1 MTSAARKIP
10 AEILLVEDDKF
21 LRQLYYDGLSLAGYN
36 VDVAVNGSDALGKL
50 SGKGYDLVIT
60 DMKMPVLG
68 GLELYLRSMDKY
80 PELKDRFLF
89 MSGDSSWDYNVT
101 PCLVARRIQKPF
113 KIKELLAQVNALA
126 G

>member
-60 DMKMPVLG
+60 DMRMPVLG
-68 GLELYLRSMDKY
+68 GMEFYLRSIDKY
-80 PELKDRFLF
+80 PELKDRFIF

-101 PCLVARRIQKPF
+101 PCLVARRINKPF
-113 KIKELLAQVNALA
+113 KIKDLLVRVNALE

>member
-1 MTSAARKIP
+1 MTSAARKKP
-10 AEILLVEDDKF
+10 VEILLVEDDKF
-21 LRQLYYDGLSLAGYN
+21 LRQLYYDGLSLAGFN

-68 GLELYLRSMDKY
+68 GMELYLRSTDKY
-80 PELKDRFLF
+80 PELKDRFIF
-89 MSGDSSWDYNVT
+89 MSGDSLWDYHVT
-101 PCLVARRIQKPF
+101 PRVVARRIQKPF
-113 KIKELLAQVNALA
+113 KIKDLLAQVNALA

>member
-1 MTSAARKIP
+1 MTSAARKKP

-21 LRQLYYDGLSLAGYN
+21 LRQLYYDGLSLAGFN

-68 GLELYLRSMDKY
+68 GQELYLRSIDKY
-80 PELKDRFLF
+80 PELKDRFIF
-89 MSGDSSWDYNVT
+89 MSGDSSWDYNIT
-101 PCLVARRIQKPF
+101 PCAAAKLIQKPF
-113 KIKELLAQVNALA
+113 KIKDLLAQVNALA